1 MAIQS
6 SSRSQP
12 THRTF
17 LPMVKTELE
26 IFAPS
31 MLIISLLLG
40 VLYIK
45 ETVDHDVFYNV
56 SEMALVIVS
65 TSEYVV

>member
-1 MAIQS
+1 
-6 SSRSQP
+6 
-12 THRTF
+12 
-17 LPMVKTELE
+17 MVKTELE

-45 ETVDHDVFYNV
+45 ETVDHDVFYNA
-56 SEMALVIVS
+56 SEMALVIIS
-65 TSEYVV
+65 TSKYVVV